1 MGANS
6 GIEWTDAT
14 WNACG
19 GCDIDS
25 PGCIHCYAM
34 QLAGTR
40 LRHMPLYAGI
50 TDATKTGPVF
60 NGKLTV
66 VPDES
71 RVWTF
76 PLRWRGSKTPR
87 LGPGMPST
95 IFVGDM
101 SDLFHDDR
109 PEEVID
115 RHIAVIALSKHVGQI
130 LTKRAHRMAA
140 HMSDPNRPDRV
151 MAAMAKFGAQHLDD
165 PEPWRKAFPGGMPWP
180 LPNLWCG
187 ISAEDQPRFDRRWPD
202 LARTPAVV
210 RFVSYEPAVGPLTL
224 RRIDA
229 GIRPDW
235 LIAGGESGRKARQP
249 ESVWFSDTRDE
260 CEDMR
265 IAYFFKQWGSWM
277 PHPAQDGRNAP
288 IMIKAPKKANGR
300 TLDGRIHGEF
310 PIVHPAV
317 IERLSMRSIGRLAQ
331 AA

>member
-25 PGCIHCYAM
+25 PGCTHCYAM
-34 QLAGTR
+34 KLAGTR

-50 TDATKTGPVF
+50 TTQTKAGPVF

-66 VPDES
+66 VPDQS
-71 RVWTF
+71 PVWTF

-87 LGPGMPST
+87 LGQGMPST

-115 RHIAVIALSKHVGQI
+115 RHIAVIALSRHIGQF

-151 MAAMAKFGAQHLDD
+151 LAAMAKFGSQHLGD
-165 PEPWRKAFPGGMPWP
+165 PRPWLNAFPGGMPWP

-187 ISAEDQPRFDRRWPD
+187 ISAD
-202 LARTPAVV
+202 
-210 RFVSYEPAVGPLTL
+210 
-224 RRIDA
+224 
-229 GIRPDW
+229 
-235 LIAGGESGRKARQP
+235 GGG
-249 ESVWFSDTRDE
+249 
-260 CEDMR
+260 
-265 IAYFFKQWGSWM
+265 
-277 PHPAQDGRNAP
+277 
-288 IMIKAPKKANGR
+288 
-300 TLDGRIHGEF
+300 
-310 PIVHPAV
+310 
-317 IERLSMRSIGRLAQ
+317 
-331 AA
+331 